1 MNKEN
6 LIDWLANEINERLS
20 LEEWDR
26 QELCELLNE
35 ARQKEIIKD
44 AYNQGIIDGLL
55 KEVKF
60 NVEINDYKP
69 QRLRLLD

>member
-6 LIDWLANEINERLS
+6 LIEWLSNQIDERMS
-20 LEEWDR
+20 LEEWDK
-26 QELCELLNE
+26 QELGELLNE

-69 QRLRLLD
+69 QRLRMLD